1 MNFKELL
8 TNVYYSVA
16 IVSVVSVVGKLLYGW
31 FRGDQISKKFIV
43 DMAEQHLPYI
53 YRELRALNPGVG
65 DHPHIA
71 FSHFEDK

>member
-1 MNFKELL
+1 MTFKDIL
-8 TNVYYSVA
+8 TNVYYCVA
-16 IVSVVSVVGKLLYGW
+16 IVCVVGAAGKLFYGW

-43 DMAEQHLPYI
+43 DMAEEHLPYI
-53 YRELRALNPGVG
+53 YRELRALNPGAA